1 MKALD
6 VLMLLY
12 VGLMLAGKVAA
23 GETGPD
29 LLTPAERVWLAEHLD
44 LVLGIGEEWAPAVV
58 KDANGRL
65 AGFAFDHVALLIR

>member
-29 LLTPAERVWLAEHLD
+29 LLTPTERA
-44 LVLGIGEEWAPAVV
+44 
-58 KDANGRL
+58 
-65 AGFAFDHVALLIR
+65 